1 MKPETPPAGQGSAGA
16 VPRLTIER
24 ADLGPM
30 AKRWRRP
37 SARTIVKLLALAP
50 GHRLHRD
57 EIMAVCW
64 PEADTGSARSSLR
77 VAVHAVRRAV
87 EPGLA
92 PRTPSSYLPG
102 DGDLL
107 YLDPRTVRVDLAAAE
122 QLAAE
127 ALDSGDLQL
136 LTEADRTLGAEL
148 LPEDRYAEWAAH
160 PRRELARVR
169 RAVVLE
175 LVDRAV
181 ATGELQ
187 HATARLEQLLE
198 VDESD
203 EELARALI
211 RAYLA
216 AGRNGP
222 ALERYH
228 RLRTVL
234 QQELGVTPTGETEE
248 LRLAIPAI
256 DQPDSGAAP
265 RPAGPAAVPAAIR
278 RSATASFHGRTRA
291 MSDLLAGLPGHASG
305 SPSEPL
311 TIVSGESGMG
321 NEAGYAR
328 ILT

>member
-160 PRRELARVR
+160 PRR
-169 RAVVLE
+169 
-175 LVDRAV
+175 
-181 ATGELQ
+181 
-187 HATARLEQLLE
+187 
-198 VDESD
+198 
-203 EELARALI
+203 ALI

-311 TIVSGESGMG
+311 TIVSGESGVG